1 MAIERVKKVTLI
13 APFED
18 GRSLFDRLFELSL
31 LHITDASSQFQPFG
45 FKRPEVNAEKAG
57 EPIKKLQMI
66 LSTIEFFVKKRR
78 GIMEGFFP
86 LPADVTESE
95 MNTLLSTCDVDSL
108 FAESQQIME
117 EHAATER
124 RLLEIQKEADHLSF
138 FLDLP
143 FSPEEIRG
151 LQRTAVRVGIL
162 SPSVWEE
169 FTQDPSVRDLLAW
182 QIISRSPEGIKILM
196 VSLLEER
203 EIAERLLKEYAFSE
217 VPFPSLSGPVSA
229 RMTLLRSEREELS
242 RKRERLKERAVELSR
257 YRQELGVLLGYY
269 EGMVEKET
277 TPQHSVFSRRVLIV
291 RGYVRERDMERLNQM
306 LSRDFPGTSILF
318 ADPTPADDVPVS
330 IRLSRFLQP
339 MQLLINMYGL
349 PNYFSWDPTSYL
361 TVPFLLFFGVCF
373 GDVIYGLML
382 IGLAYWMMRRFDR
395 SEETRQFF
403 QLFLYAGIST
413 TIFGAL
419 TGSWAGDLYAPEY
432 LGESNFLLRLMQSVV
447 LLDPLAKPIVAL
459 LSALAIGVL
468 NQFYGMAFKIY
479 GEVRRGRIMDA
490 FLDGGLWLIALPGFL
505 LLLTPLFTQI
515 PSYLFRSGLFLFS
528 VGAVGLV
535 LTQGRREEGLVV
547 KIITGVVSLYG
558 ILGSYGC
565 MSFVGDILSYSRLLA
580 LGLTTFLVA
589 KSVNIMAALF
599 TSYDMIGMIPFIL
612 ILMVGHLFNFFLGII
627 GSFIHPARLIFLEF
641 FSRFYEGG
649 GVRFKPF
656 GFRSERV
663 QIVQ

>member
-1 MAIERVKKVTLI
+1 
-13 APFED
+13 
-18 GRSLFDRLFELSL
+18 
-31 LHITDASSQFQPFG
+31 
-45 FKRPEVNAEKAG
+45 
-57 EPIKKLQMI
+57 
-66 LSTIEFFVKKRR
+66 
-78 GIMEGFFP
+78 
-86 LPADVTESE
+86 
-95 MNTLLSTCDVDSL
+95 
-108 FAESQQIME
+108 ME

-151 LQRTAVRVGIL
+151 LQRTAVRVGML

-169 FTQDPSVRDLLAW
+169 FTQDPSVRDLLSW

-203 EIAERLLKEYAFSE
+203 EKAERLLKEYAFSE

-229 RMTLLRSEREELS
+229 RMTLLQSEREELS
-242 RKRERLKERAVELSR
+242 RKRERLKKQAVELSQ
-257 YRQELGVLLGYY
+257 YRQELEVLLGYY

-277 TPQHSVFSRRVLIV
+277 APQHSVLSRRVLIV
-291 RGYVRERDMERLNQM
+291 RGYVRERDRERLHQM
-306 LSRDFPGTSILF
+306 LSRDFPGTSILL

-330 IRLSRFLQP
+330 IRLNRFLKP

-361 TVPFLLFFGVCF
+361 TIPFLLFFGVCF

-490 FLDGGLWLIALPGFL
+490 FLDGGLWLITLPGFL

-515 PSYLFRSGLFLFS
+515 PSWLFRSGLFLFS

-599 TSYDMIGMIPFIL
+599 TSYGMIGMIPFIL

-641 FSRFYEGG
+641 FNRFYEGG